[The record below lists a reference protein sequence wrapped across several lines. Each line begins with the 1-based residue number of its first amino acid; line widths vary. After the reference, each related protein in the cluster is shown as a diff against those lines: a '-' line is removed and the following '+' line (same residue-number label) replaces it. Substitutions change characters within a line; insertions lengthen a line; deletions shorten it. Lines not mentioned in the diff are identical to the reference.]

1 MLVKPGRQ
9 NIPQQNFLPRGYYVK
24 VHKMCSFQKLQG
36 VRMKAKKFSV
46 LLGLLALSPMAIAQK
61 SQMFSQEVPAVP
73 GEFIVKLKAGYS
85 QKSLKALNVSQEMN
99 LASGQYALVK
109 TSEKSISLAL
119 AKMKKLDFVEYAEP
133 NYLYHTINT
142 ITPVESLL
150 NRVSVAGDEKFDLLW
165 GLQNSGANEP
175 DRSGTSTTPERG
187 VAGAD
192 VNALKAW
199 NITKGSR
206 DVVIAVIDTGIDW
219 NHPDLAANMWVNAGE
234 IAGNG
239 IDDDGNGYIDDIHGW
254 NAALKNG
261 SPMDGNGH
269 GTHCAGTIGAVHGNG
284 GVAGVMGEVKM
295 MAIKFLTDSGSGSLA
310 DAIVAIDYA
319 TKMNV
324 DIMSNSW
331 GGGGFSQAL
340 FDSIKA
346 ASDRGIIFTAAAG
359 NSTTNNDV
367 RDNFPSNYRTENMV
381 AVAAHAHTDQ
391 LASFSSFGKRTV
403 HVAAPGR
410 SILSTT
416 PNGQYAVFSGTSM
429 ATPHVSGVLGLLLAQ
444 EGRLP
449 HAEMIERLHATSV
462 PAPAYRRTT
471 ISGGRVDA
479 FNLLTNTRPF
489 RNTPDESQWST
500 EALVEAFESAH
511 PYANSERLSRT
522 ISIPGAKYLR
532 LVVEKLDLENNYDF
546 LTVKDA
552 TGGVLERL
560 TGKGSK
566 LVTDYVQG
574 DSLVVE
580 FTSDSSQTAWGFE
593 IKEIQI
599 IR

>member
-1 MLVKPGRQ
+1 MKT
-9 NIPQQNFLPRGYYVK
+9 K
-24 VHKMCSFQKLQG
+24 KLC
-36 VRMKAKKFSV
+36 V
-46 LLGLLALSPMAIAQK
+46 LLGLLALSPMAIAAQSK
-61 SQMFSQEVPAVP
+61 MSLEIPAVP
-73 GEFIVKLKAGYS
+73 GEFIVKLKDGYS
-85 QKSLKALNVSQEMN
+85 LKSLKGLNVTQDMNLVSGQFAVVRSQE
-99 LASGQYALVK
+99 
-109 TSEKSISLAL
+109 KSAAL
-119 AKMKKLDFVEYAEP
+119 AVAKLKELDVVEYAEP

-150 NRVSVAGDEKFDLLW
+150 NQVSVTGDEKFDLLW
-165 GLQNSGANEP
+165 GLKNSGANEP
-175 DRSGTSTTPERG
+175 DRSGTTTTPERG

-192 VNALKAW
+192 VNAVEAW
-199 NITKGSR
+199 KITKGSR

-219 NHPDLAANMWVNAGE
+219 RHPDLAANMWTNPGE
-234 IAGNG
+234 IAGNNK
-239 IDDDGNGYIDDIHGW
+239 DDDGNGYVDDIYGW

-284 GVAGVMGEVKM
+284 GVAGVMADVKM
-295 MAIKFLTDSGSGSLA
+295 MAVKFLTDEGSGSLA
-310 DAIVAIDYA
+310 DAIIAIDYA

-367 RDNFPSNYRTENMV
+367 RDNFPSNYRTANMV

-410 SILSTT
+410 NVLSTT

-444 EGRLP
+444 EGRMP
-449 HAEMIERLHATSV
+449 HAEMIERLHGTSV

-479 FNLLTNTRPF
+479 HNLLTNTRPV

-500 EALVEAFESAH
+500 EALREAFESAH
-511 PYANSERLSRT
+511 PYANSAKLTRT
-522 ISIPGAKYLR
+522 ISVPGAKYLR
-532 LVVEKLDLENNYDF
+532 LVVEKLDVENNYDF
-546 LTVKDA
+546 LTIKDA

-560 TGKGSK
+560 TGKGDNIT
-566 LVTDYVQG
+566 TDYVEG
-574 DSLVVE
+574 DTLTVE
-580 FTSDSSQTAWGFE
+580 FTSDSSQTAWGFA
-593 IKEIQI
+593 IKEVQI

>member
-1 MLVKPGRQ
+1 MKT
-9 NIPQQNFLPRGYYVK
+9 K
-24 VHKMCSFQKLQG
+24 KLC
-36 VRMKAKKFSV
+36 V
-46 LLGLLALSPMAIAQK
+46 LLGLLALSPMALAAQSK
-61 SQMFSQEVPAVP
+61 MSLEIPAVP
-73 GEFIVKLKAGYS
+73 GEFIVKLKDGYS
-85 QKSLKALNVSQEMN
+85 LKSLKGLNVTQDMN
-99 LASGQYALVK
+99 LVSGQFAVVK
-109 TSEKSISLAL
+109 SNEKSAAL
-119 AKMKKLDFVEYAEP
+119 AIAKLKEIDVVEYAEP

-150 NRVSVAGDEKFDLLW
+150 NQVSVTGDEKFDLLW
-165 GLQNSGANEP
+165 GLKNSGGNEP
-175 DRSGTSTTPERG
+175 DRSGTTATPERG

-192 VNALKAW
+192 VNAVEAW
-199 NITKGSR
+199 KITKGSR

-219 NHPDLAANMWVNAGE
+219 RHPDLANNMWTNPGE
-234 IAGNG
+234 IAGNNK
-239 IDDDGNGYIDDIHGW
+239 DDDGNGYVDDIYGW

-284 GVAGVMGEVKM
+284 GVAGVMADVKM
-295 MAIKFLTDSGSGSLA
+295 MAVKFLTDEGSGSLA
-310 DAIVAIDYA
+310 DAIIAIDYA

-359 NSTTNNDV
+359 NSTSNNDV
-367 RDNFPSNYRTENMV
+367 RDNFPSNYRTANMV

-391 LASFSSFGKRTV
+391 LASFSSYGKRTV

-410 SILSTT
+410 NVLSTT

-429 ATPHVSGVLGLLLAQ
+429 ATPHVSGVIGLLLSQ
-444 EGRLP
+444 EGRMP

-479 FNLLTNTRPF
+479 RNLLTNTRPV

-500 EALVEAFESAH
+500 EALREAFESAH
-511 PYANSERLSRT
+511 PYANSAKLTST
-522 ISIPGAKYLR
+522 ISVPGAKFLR
-532 LVVEKLDLENNYDF
+532 LVVEKLDVEKNYDF
-546 LTVKDA
+546 LTIKDFN
-552 TGGVLERL
+552 GGVLERL
-560 TGKGSK
+560 TGKGDNII
-566 LVTDYVQG
+566 TDYVEG
-574 DSLVVE
+574 DTLTVE
-580 FTSDSSQTAWGFE
+580 FTSDSSQTAWGFS
-593 IKEIQI
+593 IKEVQI

>member
-1 MLVKPGRQ
+1 MKT
-9 NIPQQNFLPRGYYVK
+9 K
-24 VHKMCSFQKLQG
+24 KL
-36 VRMKAKKFSV
+36 SV

-61 SQMFSQEVPAVP
+61 SQMMTQEIPSVP
-73 GEFIVKLKAGYS
+73 GEMIVKLKEGYS
-85 QKSLKALNVSQEMN
+85 LKSLKGLNVAQEMN
-99 LASGQYALVK
+99 LVSGQFAVVK
-109 TSEKSISLAL
+109 SNEKSLSLAIT
-119 AKMKKLDFVEYAEP
+119 KMKELDFVEYAEP

-150 NRVSVAGDEKFDLLW
+150 NRVTVTGDEKFDLLW
-165 GLQNSGANEP
+165 GLQNNGSNEP
-175 DRSGTSTTPERG
+175 DRSGSSTTPERG

-192 VNALKAW
+192 VNALEAW
-199 NITKGSR
+199 KITKGSR
-206 DVVIAVIDTGIDW
+206 DIVIAVIDTGIDW
-219 NHPDLAANMWVNAGE
+219 NHPDLAANMWVNTAE
-234 IAGNG
+234 IPGNG
-239 IDDDGNGYIDDIHGW
+239 IDDDGNGYIDDVYGW

-269 GTHCAGTIGAVHGNG
+269 GTHCAGTIGAVHANG
-284 GVAGVMGEVKM
+284 GVAGVMADVKM
-295 MAIKFLTDSGSGSLA
+295 MAVKFLTDSGSGSLA

-346 ASDRGIIFTAAAG
+346 ASDKGIIFTAAAG
-359 NSTTNNDV
+359 NSTSNNDV
-367 RDNFPSNYRTENMV
+367 RDNFPSNYRTQNMV

-391 LASFSSFGKRTV
+391 LASFSSYGKRTV

-410 SILSTT
+410 NVLSTT

-462 PAPAYRRTT
+462 PSAAYRRTT

-479 FNLLTNTRPF
+479 YNLLTNTRPV

-500 EALVEAFESAH
+500 EALREAFESAH
-511 PYANSERLSRT
+511 PYANSERVSRT
-522 ISIPGAKYLR
+522 ISVPGAKFLR
-532 LVVEKLDLENNYDF
+532 LVVEKLDVENNYDF
-546 LTVKDA
+546 LTVKDSS
-552 TGGVLERL
+552 GGVLERL
-560 TGKGSK
+560 TGKGENI
-566 LVTDYVQG
+566 VTDYVEG

-580 FTSDSSQTAWGFE
+580 FTSDSSQTAWGFA
-593 IKEIQI
+593 IKEVQI

>member
-1 MLVKPGRQ
+1 MKT
-9 NIPQQNFLPRGYYVK
+9 K
-24 VHKMCSFQKLQG
+24 KL
-36 VRMKAKKFSV
+36 SV
-46 LLGLLALSPMAIAQK
+46 LLGLLALSPMAIAAQSK
-61 SQMFSQEVPAVP
+61 MSLEIPSVP
-73 GEFIVKLKAGYS
+73 GEFIVKLKSGHS
-85 QKSLKALNVSQEMN
+85 LKSLKGLNLAQDMNLVSGQFAVVRSQE
-99 LASGQYALVK
+99 
-109 TSEKSISLAL
+109 KSAAL
-119 AKMKKLDFVEYAEP
+119 AVAKLQELEGVEYAEP

-150 NRVSVAGDEKFDLLW
+150 NRVTVTGDEKFDLLW
-165 GLQNSGANEP
+165 GLKNSGANEP
-175 DRSGTSTTPERG
+175 DRSGTTTTPERG

-192 VNALKAW
+192 VNAVEAW
-199 NITKGSR
+199 KITKGSR

-219 NHPDLAANMWVNAGE
+219 RHPDLAANMWTNAGE
-234 IAGNG
+234 IPGNNK
-239 IDDDGNGYIDDIHGW
+239 DDDGNGYVDDVYGW

-284 GVAGVMGEVKM
+284 GVAGVMADVKM
-295 MAIKFLTDSGSGSLA
+295 MAVKFLTDEGSGSLA

-367 RDNFPSNYRTENMV
+367 RDNFPSNYRTANMV

-391 LASFSSFGKRTV
+391 LASFSSYGKRTV

-410 SILSTT
+410 NILSTT

-444 EGRLP
+444 EGRMP

-479 FNLLTNTRPF
+479 YNLLTNTRPV

-500 EALVEAFESAH
+500 EALREAFESAH
-511 PYANSERLSRT
+511 PYANSAKITRT
-522 ISIPGAKYLR
+522 ISVPGAKYLR
-532 LVVEKLDLENNYDF
+532 LVVEKLDVEQNYDF

-552 TGGVLERL
+552 AGGVLERL
-560 TGKGSK
+560 TGKGDNI
-566 LVTDYVQG
+566 VTDYVEG
-574 DSLVVE
+574 DTLSVE
-580 FTSDSSQTAWGFE
+580 FTSDSSQTAWGFA
-593 IKEIQI
+593 IKEVQI

>member
-1 MLVKPGRQ
+1 
-9 NIPQQNFLPRGYYVK
+9 
-24 VHKMCSFQKLQG
+24 
-36 VRMKAKKFSV
+36 MKTKNLCV
-46 LLGLLALSPMAIAQK
+46 LLGLLALSPMAIAAQSK
-61 SQMFSQEVPAVP
+61 MSLDIPAVP
-73 GEFIVKLKAGYS
+73 GEFIVKLKDGYS
-85 QKSLKALNVSQEMN
+85 QKSLKGLNVSQDMN
-99 LASGQYALVK
+99 LVSGQFAVVK
-109 TSEKSISLAL
+109 SNEKSAALAL
-119 AKMKKLDFVEYAEP
+119 AKLKELDAIEYAEP
-133 NYLYHTINT
+133 NYLYHTINN

-150 NRVSVAGDEKFDLLW
+150 NQVNVTGDDKFDLLW
-165 GLQNSGANEP
+165 GLKNGGANEP

-187 VAGAD
+187 IVGAD
-192 VNALKAW
+192 VNAVKAW

-206 DVVIAVIDTGIDW
+206 DIVIAVIDTGIDW
-219 NHPDLAANMWVNAGE
+219 RHPDLAANMWTNAGE
-234 IAGNG
+234 IPGNG
-239 IDDDGNGYIDDIHGW
+239 IDDDGNGYIDDVYGW

-284 GVAGVMGEVKM
+284 GVAGVMADVKM
-295 MAIKFLTDSGSGSLA
+295 MAVKFLTDSGSGSLA

-331 GGGGFSQAL
+331 GGGGYSQAL

-367 RDNFPSNYRTENMV
+367 RDNFPSNYRTPNMV

-391 LASFSSFGKRTV
+391 LASFSSYGKRTV

-410 SILSTT
+410 NVLSTT

-429 ATPHVSGVLGLLLAQ
+429 ATPHVSGVLGLLLSQ
-444 EGRLP
+444 EGRMP
-449 HAEMIERLHATSV
+449 HREMIERLHATSV

-479 FNLLTNTRPF
+479 YNLLTNTRPV
-489 RNTPDESQWST
+489 RNTPDESQWTT
-500 EALVEAFESAH
+500 EALREAFESAH
-511 PYANSERLSRT
+511 PYQNSARVTRT
-522 ISIPGAKYLR
+522 ISVPGAKYLR

-546 LTVKDA
+546 LTIKDA
-552 TGGVLERL
+552 AGGVLERL
-560 TGKGSK
+560 TGKGDGI
-566 LVTDYVQG
+566 VTDYVEG
-574 DSLVVE
+574 DSLTVE
-580 FTSDSSQTAWGFE
+580 FTSDSSQTAWGFA
-593 IKEIQI
+593 IKEVQI